1 MHGGIEK
8 GKKSEKMKAQEDKY
22 TFRMAVE
29 KDWEPAMKLAWETFL
44 IFEAQEYSEEG
55 IESFRDFISDQ
66 WLKNMFLKGEYQ
78 MFTAF
83 DEEKLIGFISVRNR
97 SHISLLFVDKAY
109 HRKGVGRRLI
119 QKMGK
124 YLITEVGVDYMTVD
138 SAPYATEFYHKLGFW
153 DLAPRQEKKGI
164 IYTSMKKNLK
174 YS

>member
-1 MHGGIEK
+1 M
-8 GKKSEKMKAQEDKY
+8 KKQEDKII
-22 TFRMAVE
+22 FRMAVE

-66 WLKNMFLKGEYQ
+66 LLKKMFLKGEYQ
-78 MFTAF
+78 MFVAY
-83 DEEKLIGFISVRNR
+83 DENRLIGFISVRNR
-97 SHISLLFVDKAY
+97 CHISLLFVDKAY
-109 HRKGVGRRLI
+109 HRKGIGRALI
-119 QKMGK
+119 QKLGEYM
-124 YLITEVGVDYMTVD
+124 ITEVGVDYMTVD

-174 YS
+174 YN